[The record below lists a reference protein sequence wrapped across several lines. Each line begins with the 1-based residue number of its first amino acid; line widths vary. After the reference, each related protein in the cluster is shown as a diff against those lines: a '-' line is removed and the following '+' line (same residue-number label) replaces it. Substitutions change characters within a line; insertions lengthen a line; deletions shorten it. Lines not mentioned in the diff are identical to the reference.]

1 MWHVLIPLAWVLPS
15 DSEIFLPNAAT
26 DGDLELA
33 RNWDKFLADQLF
45 TSFFLCKSFFW
56 LLHRLRKHNT
66 NSIFKTWSAAERARG
81 WKVALHKTPGIR
93 HCLFPSSEHGDE
105 RWIDYFGKK
114 NSVMWIL
121 TSEGNCALRK
131 ARVFCFPEAE
141 QGGGEQRVID
151 EILHVVALT
160 FLFGFRA
167 HLICHILPVGQK
179 WHRHKKYRP
188 CVQTLWERVWINKP
202 GYKYFRCNS

>member
-1 MWHVLIPLAWVLPS
+1 MFSSPWPGFCQVTVRFFCQTLRQMETWSSLGT
-15 DSEIFLPNAAT
+15 E
-26 DGDLELA
+26 
-33 RNWDKFLADQLF
+33 
-45 TSFFLCKSFFW
+45 TSSSLTNCSLLFFLCKSFFW

-93 HCLFPSSEHGDE
+93 HCLFPSSERGDE